1 MTRVFNRTKDLEKR
15 RKLRNNMTKAEKL
28 LWEELRKRQID
39 GHKFRRQFS
48 VAGFVVDFYCP
59 ELKLAVEV
67 DGASHDDNQEYDA
80 ERTDVLNSYGIDV
93 VRYRNK
99 EVFGNIV
106 GVLDD
111 LLEQVKQRREPP
123 PL

>member
-15 RKLRNNMTKAEKL
+15 RKLRNNMTKAEKV

-48 VAGFVVDFYCP
+48 VAGFIVDFYCP

-67 DGASHDDNQEYDA
+67 DGSSHDDNQEYDA
-80 ERTDVLNSYGIDV
+80 ERTDVLNRYGIDV
-93 VRYRNK
+93 VRYRNA

-106 GVLDD
+106 GGLDD
-111 LLEQVKQRREPP
+111 LLVQVEQRRN
-123 PL
+123 